1 MTMHINIHK
10 FRPLSDKS
18 VSSEQ
23 IQLLFHNIV
32 SLRGAGDFSRDF
44 TTNLTPQCRAFSRAL
59 KTEKLNA
66 LGEPWIQMVLDVK
79 HKMSNMG
86 G

>member
-1 MTMHINIHK
+1 MYMHINIHK

-44 TTNLTPQCRAFSRAL
+44 TTNLTPQYRAFSRAL
-59 KTEKLNA
+59 KTENS